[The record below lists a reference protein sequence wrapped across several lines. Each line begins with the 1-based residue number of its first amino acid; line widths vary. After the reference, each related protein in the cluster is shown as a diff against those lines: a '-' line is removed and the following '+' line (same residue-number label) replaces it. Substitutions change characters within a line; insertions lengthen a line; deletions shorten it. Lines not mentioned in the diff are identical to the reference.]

1 MHQIKLQSPIL
12 EWLTDQKALKN
23 SRQLKEEQKS
33 MDALFPSSF
42 SFFSRIFAVI
52 NAIVTSYL
60 PIHSF
65 RYAQLTKKV
74 A

>member
-42 SFFSRIFAVI
+42 SFSRIFAVI
-52 NAIVTSYL
+52 NAIITSYL

-65 RYAQLTKKV
+65 RYAQLTKKSV
-74 A
+74 